1 MKPLRLKPMILLAAA
16 LLFTTGTVLAQQEND
31 NKTVKNEIVIIK
43 KIKDENGNVQV
54 QKIVKSADS
63 GEVIIEKTEGS
74 EDIEVFELD
83 VTNDF
88 HTLDLQD
95 LEGLSEELKEKLKN
109 IEVDIDDDGIE
120 RRIKVIMSKSGED
133 GEIENFEWEGL
144 DDFPEDL
151 KLKMEENGFMWQGS
165 PHDEFHGYSFGG
177 DSPNGNKACLGVM
190 IGKTVE
196 VENGT
201 ETVRGESDQGVTV
214 LDIIDN
220 SGAQEAGLLKD
231 DIITAIEGQNVA
243 SIQDVLDVL
252 KPYEGG
258 ESVTVE
264 YLRNNQP
271 AQVTATLKTCENK
284 MKIKRFDTL
293 DGDHDEVNEFVF
305 DENENSEKKVIIIK
319 KKMTIETPTGES
331 SQEGVNESEI
341 DTPGNTVVTGVSKPA
356 TLELQTISIFPNP
369 TSGVLNLEFTS
380 DALPTTVKVFDISGK
395 EIYNEELKDFDGSY
409 KNEINLGQVSKGT
422 LMVTITQNGKIYTEK
437 ITAQ

>member
-16 LLFTTGTVLAQQEND
+16 LLFTTATVLAQQETD
-31 NKTVKNEIVIIK
+31 NKTVKNEIVVIK
-43 KIKDENGNVQV
+43 KTKDENGNVQV

-74 EDIEVFELD
+74 EDIEVYELD

-95 LEGLSEELKEKLKN
+95 LEGLSEKLKN
-109 IEVDIDDDGIE
+109 NKVDIDEDGME
-120 RRIKVIMSKSGED
+120 RRIKIIMSKSGED
-133 GEIENFEWEGL
+133 GEIETFEWEGQ
-144 DDFPEDL
+144 DEFPEDF
-151 KLKMEENGFMWQGS
+151 KLKMEENGFMWHGS
-165 PHDEFHGYSFGG
+165 PHHEFHGYSFAGG
-177 DSPNGNKACLGVM
+177 SPNGNKACLGVM

-201 ETVRGESDQGVTV
+201 ETVNGESKQGVTV

-231 DIITAIEGQNVA
+231 DILTAIEGQDVA

-258 ESVTVE
+258 ESVTIE

-271 AQVTATLKTCENK
+271 AQVMATLKTCEIK
-284 MKIKRFDTL
+284 MKIKRFETFD
-293 DGDHDEVNEFVF
+293 DDHDEVNEFVF

-319 KKMTIETPTGES
+319 KKTTIEENEEPSGES
-331 SQEGVNESEI
+331 SEEGSNESEI
-341 DTPGNTVVTGVSKPA
+341 DTPGDVVNSVNKPA
-356 TLELQTISIFPNP
+356 TLELQDISIFPNP
-369 TSGVLNLEFTS
+369 TSGVLNLEFTG
-380 DALPTTVKVFDISGK
+380 DALPTSVKVFDISGK

-422 LMVTITQNGKIYTEK
+422 LMVT
-437 ITAQ
+437 